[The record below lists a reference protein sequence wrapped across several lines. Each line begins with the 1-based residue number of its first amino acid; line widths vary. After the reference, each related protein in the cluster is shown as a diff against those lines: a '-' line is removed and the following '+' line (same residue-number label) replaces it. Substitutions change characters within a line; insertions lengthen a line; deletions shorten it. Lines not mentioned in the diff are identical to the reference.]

1 MPLSIGSIVRYFICD
16 FGFSDNIHGCLKA
29 VDGTS
34 FIFIELALYPWN
46 HLASNVYH
54 YNTLTIWYSLLST
67 DLM

>member
-1 MPLSIGSIVRYFICD
+1 MPISLGSIVRYVICD
-16 FGFSDNIHGCLKA
+16 LGSSDNIHGCLKA

-34 FIFIELALYPWN
+34 FISMELALN

-54 YNTLTIWYSLLST
+54 YYTLTIWYTCSLLST